1 MPFLGLHA
9 WVRRPTSSAERRFS
23 GVGDEKGI
31 ATCKRFYG
39 RDLSRIRHYLFIEVL
54 RLSLEVLSIIV
65 LLLMFVVGAAVSV
78 NIGLLGFVAAFVIGT
93 MLAGLGAGDVY
104 ASFPVNML
112 ILLAGVSYLFSIA
125 QKNGTLDMILSWGLR
140 LVGGRVTFLPW
151 VLFALSAALTTIGES
166 TVALAPI
173 LFPFGLQLAYKYKI
187 NPLLV
192 SLLIMTG
199 IYAGSFSPISPYGLI
214 VKGILDRYG
223 FSYSSVDLFLNCLLY
238 YFIISVICFILF
250 GGLRL
255 MKNKAVVETG
265 LAGGEAGGENRL
277 NFHKAAT
284 ILGIVALVVLGLGFN
299 IDIGFGALMIGL
311 VLSLMA
317 PKQTADVLK
326 QVPWTVIVMVTGIIT
341 YIGIMQ
347 KIGAMDLMN
356 RFIENIGN
364 PYFASLIATYIG
376 GFVSAF
382 ASTSGLI
389 SAIIPLTVPILQD
402 PAMSVVGVIT
412 SLVVGAS
419 VVDISP
425 FSTIGAL
432 VVANVRGVNER
443 VFFRNLI
450 YIAAGFLAIGPGLA
464 WLLFVVGGSLV

>member
-1 MPFLGLHA
+1 
-9 WVRRPTSSAERRFS
+9 
-23 GVGDEKGI
+23 
-31 ATCKRFYG
+31 
-39 RDLSRIRHYLFIEVL
+39 VL
-54 RLSLEVLSIIV
+54 CLSLEILTILV
-65 LLLMFVVGAAVSV
+65 LLLMFVVGAVVSV
-78 NIGLLGFVAAFVIGT
+78 NIGLLGIVAAFVIGT
-93 MLAGLGAGDVY
+93 MLAGLGVGDVY
-104 ASFPVNML
+104 ESFPVNML

-214 VKGILDRYG
+214 VRGIMDRHG
-223 FSYSSVDLFLNCLLY
+223 FSYSPAELFFNCLVY
-238 YFIISVICFILF
+238 YFVISILCFVLF

-255 MKNKAVVETG
+255 LKSNAVVEIAAADG
-265 LAGGEAGGENRL
+265 RAGDETRL
-277 NFHKAAT
+277 NFHKAMT
-284 ILGIVALVVLGLGFN
+284 ILGILLLVVLALGFE

-311 VLSLMA
+311 ALSLMA
-317 PKQTADVLK
+317 PKETADVLK
-326 QVPWTVIVMVTGIIT
+326 KVPWTVIVMVTGIIT
-341 YIGIMQ
+341 YIGMMQ

-364 PYFASLIATYIG
+364 PYLASLIATYIG
-376 GFVSAF
+376 GFISAF

-389 SAIIPLTVPILQD
+389 AAIIPLTVPILQD

-432 VVANVRGVNER
+432 VVANVRGVDER
-443 VFFRNLI
+443 VFFRNLV